1 MISRS
6 SIELI
11 PSDLDPSQHQ
21 IAHDDQRLNSMEAE
35 DALIQTNVRD
45 DPELQSQKPTTDL
58 YLVGAGVAFPE
69 HLTVE
74 TIEILTMCKHIGTNL
89 PEETLVGL
97 PQDLRDKC
105 VSLWS
110 LYQDGRIRTE
120 NYSDVFQA
128 IIELVEVDTP
138 IAWLTPGHPI
148 IFDSVSASLL
158 TEGKRR
164 GWNVRVI
171 PAISSIDTMLAEL
184 GYDPAHGMLIHEAT
198 GLVRRNIPVT
208 QSVALMLLQP
218 AVFDVNVAIIS
229 GDSAGPDLS
238 PLRDY
243 LCKFH
248 STEHRCAFIR
258 SASKLGERDLVT
270 WINLGDLSS
279 VPYQLVA
286 GSTLFVPPA

>member
-1 MISRS
+1 MK
-6 SIELI
+6 
-11 PSDLDPSQHQ
+11 
-21 IAHDDQRLNSMEAE
+21 
-35 DALIQTNVRD
+35 QTNVRD
-45 DPELQSQKPTTDL
+45 DRELHPQKQMTDL

-69 HLTVE
+69 HLTIE
-74 TIEILTMCKHIGTNL
+74 TIEILTMCKRIGTNL
-89 PEETLVGL
+89 PEESLVGL

-105 VSLWS
+105 VSLWP

-128 IIELVEVDTP
+128 IIELAEVDTP

-158 TEGKRR
+158 NEGKRR

-171 PAISSIDTMLAEL
+171 AAISSIDTMLAEL
-184 GYDPAHGMLIHEAT
+184 GYDPANGMLIHEAT
-198 GLVRRNIPVT
+198 GLVQRNIPVT

-229 GDSAGPDLS
+229 GDCAGPDLS

-243 LCKFH
+243 LRKFYPANH
-248 STEHRCAFIR
+248 QCAFIR

-270 WINLGDLSS
+270 WVDLGELSS

-286 GSTLFVPPA
+286 GTTLFVPPARPETSR